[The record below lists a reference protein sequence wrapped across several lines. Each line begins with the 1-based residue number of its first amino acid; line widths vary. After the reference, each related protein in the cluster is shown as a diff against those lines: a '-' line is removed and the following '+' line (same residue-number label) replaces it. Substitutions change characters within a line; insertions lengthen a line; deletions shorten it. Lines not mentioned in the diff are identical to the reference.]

1 MSATAVLEG
10 SDRARMLADYAELRR
25 DVVKD
30 KAYRLTPIG
39 ALAGKHLDELTFESY
54 AERTVEGREQ
64 ILAWLA
70 LDYADKQPEDV
81 TTDDLKAFLSLH
93 WKDAARNTKAT
104 CTSHVRAFFAWAFE
118 NDHLRSDPGRR
129 LKAPRQQD
137 TERIAH
143 STETVR
149 ALIAGQASLRDRCG
163 ILLLYWCGLRRN
175 ELRLIQYRHLDL
187 GNRTLI
193 VFGKGGKV
201 LEQSLPSPLAL
212 EIERLIHRVAPAP
225 DEYVLHPQRLG
236 RYGSY
241 PAYSYDVIWEDRT
254 RPYASSG
261 IDRWWQRCVKNA
273 GIPHFPM
280 HELRHTAGTHF
291 HQTGHDLVATQ
302 HFLRHANP
310 ATTAR
315 TYVHLDRVRAVA
327 DVQRTMLDPME
338 DA

>member
-1 MSATAVLEG
+1 MIVTR
-10 SDRARMLADYAELRR
+10 DRARILAESAKLRR
-25 DVVKD
+25 DAMKD
-30 KAYRLTPIG
+30 KGYRDTPIG
-39 ALAGKHLDELTFESY
+39 ALAGKHLDELAFESY
-54 AERTVEGREQ
+54 SDRTVEGREQ

-70 LDYADKQPEDV
+70 LDYADKHPGEL
-81 TTDDLKAFLSLH
+81 TSDDLKAFLAEH
-93 WKDAARNTKAT
+93 WKDSARNTKAT
-104 CTSHVRAFFAWAFE
+104 NSSHVRAFFAWAYE
-118 NDHLRSDPGRR
+118 NDHLPANPARR

-137 TERIAH
+137 TERVSH
-143 STETVR
+143 SQETVR
-149 ALIAGQASLRDRCG
+149 ALIAGQNSLRDRCG

-187 GNRTLI
+187 GNRTMI

-201 LEQSLPSPLAL
+201 LEQSVPSPVAL
-212 EIERLIHRVAPAP
+212 ELERLIQRVAPQP
-225 DEYVLHPQRLG
+225 DEFVLHPQRIG
-236 RYGSY
+236 RFGSY

-254 RPYASSG
+254 RPYTVSG

-273 GIPHFPM
+273 GLGHFPM

-291 HQTGHDLVATQ
+291 HQSGHDLVATQ

-327 DVQRTMLDPME
+327 DVQRNMIDPM
-338 DA
+338 DAA